1 MDGARVGLR
10 GLAWSTG
17 HSRGAGPG
25 AGDMGFSQERMHSP
39 QLSAVPARERDRLAF
54 RTNLAPRH
62 VLTPAR
68 TGPPGKGAGVGGS
81 AGEAGRGKRM
91 CSLARSLTEH
101 PSTRPS

>member
-1 MDGARVGLR
+1 MLR

-25 AGDMGFSQERMHSP
+25 AGDMGFSQERMRSP
-39 QLSAVPARERDRLAF
+39 RLSAVPARERDRLAF
-54 RTNLAPRH
+54 RANLAPRH
-62 VLTPAR
+62 VPT
-68 TGPPGKGAGVGGS
+68 GKGAGVGGS
-81 AGEAGRGKRM
+81 AGEASRGKRM

>member
-25 AGDMGFSQERMHSP
+25 AGDTGFSQERMRSP
-39 QLSAVPARERDRLAF
+39 RLSAVPARERDRLAF

-62 VLTPAR
+62 VPTPAR
-68 TGPPGKGAGVGGS
+68 TGPTGKGAGVGGS
-81 AGEAGRGKRM
+81 TGEAGRGKRM

-101 PSTRPS
+101 PSARPS